1 MALLEDL
8 LGGMLGAGA
17 DPQRPQPMGG
27 GRAPQ
32 AAGGGGMSSVM
43 MALLP
48 VVLSMLAS
56 RGRGAGQA
64 GSGAGGG
71 GLGEILGQVLGG
83 GAQRGGGGGMGDILG
98 QVLGGGAQRGGGGGM
113 GDILGQ
119 VLGSGGAGGAGGGT
133 GGLGGLLE
141 QMQRAGYGEQARSW
155 VGTGQ
160 NVPIS
165 PDVLGEIFGQGGIEE
180 IARQAGVTP
189 QQASTGLSELLPEV
203 VNHVTPNGQV
213 PDLDQLALS
222 VENLRR
228 RMGA

>member
-1 MALLEDL
+1 MGILEDL
-8 LGGMLGAGA
+8 LGGAMAG
-17 DPQRPQPMGG
+17 QGG
-27 GRAPQ
+27 TGSPARQAPT
-32 AAGGGGMSSVM
+32 GGGMSSVL

-56 RGRGAGQA
+56 RGGGAGQA
-64 GSGAGGG
+64 APGAGGG
-71 GLGEILGQVLGG
+71 GLGDVLGQVLGG
-83 GAQRGGGGGMGDILG
+83 GTQRGGGGGMGDILG

-119 VLGSGGAGGAGGGT
+119 VLGGGASGGM

-160 NVPIS
+160 NMPIS
-165 PDVLGEIFGQGGIEE
+165 PDVLGQIFGQGGIEE

-189 QQASTGLSELLPEV
+189 QEASTGLSELLPEV
-203 VNHVTPNGQV
+203 VNQVTPDGQV

-228 RMGA
+228 RIGA

>member
-1 MALLEDL
+1 MGILEDL
-8 LGGMLGAGA
+8 LGGAMAG
-17 DPQRPQPMGG
+17 RGG
-27 GRAPQ
+27 TGGPARQAP
-32 AAGGGGMSSVM
+32 APAGGGMNSVL

-56 RGRGAGQA
+56 RGGGAGQA
-64 GSGAGGG
+64 APGAGGG
-71 GLGEILGQVLGG
+71 GLGDVLGQVLGG

-119 VLGSGGAGGAGGGT
+119 VLGGGASGGM

-160 NVPIS
+160 NMPVS
-165 PDVLGEIFGQGGIEE
+165 PDVLGQIFGQGGIEE

-189 QQASTGLSELLPEV
+189 QEASTGLSELLPDV
-203 VNHVTPNGQV
+203 VNQVTPDGQV

>member
-1 MALLEDL
+1 MGILEDL
-8 LGGMLGAGA
+8 LGSA
-17 DPQRPQPMGG
+17 MGG
-27 GRAPQ
+27 QGGMGGPARQAP
-32 AAGGGGMSSVM
+32 APAPAGGGMNSVL

-56 RGRGAGQA
+56 RGGGAGQPA
-64 GSGAGGG
+64 PGAEGG
-71 GLGEILGQVLGG
+71 GLGDILGQVLGG

-98 QVLGGGAQRGGGGGM
+98 QVLGGGAGG
-113 GDILGQ
+113 
-119 VLGSGGAGGAGGGT
+119 GGAGGM

-160 NVPIS
+160 NMPVS
-165 PDVLGEIFGQGGIEE
+165 PDVLGQIFGQGGIEE

-189 QQASTGLSELLPEV
+189 QEASTGLSELLPEV
-203 VNHVTPNGQV
+203 VNQVTPDGQV

>member
-1 MALLEDL
+1 MGILEDL
-8 LGGMLGAGA
+8 LGGAMAG
-17 DPQRPQPMGG
+17 RGG
-27 GRAPQ
+27 TGGPARQAP
-32 AAGGGGMSSVM
+32 AGGGMNSVL

-56 RGRGAGQA
+56 RGGGAGQA
-64 GSGAGGG
+64 APGAGGG
-71 GLGEILGQVLGG
+71 GLGDVLGQVLGGGAQRGGGGDMGDILGQVLGG

-98 QVLGGGAQRGGGGGM
+98 QVLGGGASGGM
-113 GDILGQ
+113 
-119 VLGSGGAGGAGGGT
+119 

-160 NVPIS
+160 NMPVS
-165 PDVLGEIFGQGGIEE
+165 PDVLGQIFGQGGIEE

-189 QQASTGLSELLPEV
+189 QEASTGLSELLPDV
-203 VNHVTPNGQV
+203 VNQVTPDGQV

>member
-1 MALLEDL
+1 MGILEDL
-8 LGGMLGAGA
+8 LGSA
-17 DPQRPQPMGG
+17 MGG
-27 GRAPQ
+27 QGGMGSPARQAP
-32 AAGGGGMSSVM
+32 APAPAGGGMNSVL

-56 RGRGAGQA
+56 RGGGAGQPA
-64 GSGAGGG
+64 PDAGGG
-71 GLGEILGQVLGG
+71 GLGDILGQVLGG

-119 VLGSGGAGGAGGGT
+119 VLGGGAGGGGAGGM

-160 NVPIS
+160 NMPVS
-165 PDVLGEIFGQGGIEE
+165 PDVLGQIFGQGGIEE

-189 QQASTGLSELLPEV
+189 QEASTGLSELLPEV
-203 VNHVTPNGQV
+203 VNQVTPDGQV

>member
-1 MALLEDL
+1 MGILEDL
-8 LGGMLGAGA
+8 LGSA
-17 DPQRPQPMGG
+17 MGG
-27 GRAPQ
+27 QGGMGGPARQAP
-32 AAGGGGMSSVM
+32 APAPAGGGMNSVL

-56 RGRGAGQA
+56 RGGGAGQA
-64 GSGAGGG
+64 PPGAGGG
-71 GLGEILGQVLGG
+71 GLSDILGQVLGG

-98 QVLGGGAQRGGGGGM
+98 QVLGGRAQRGGGGGM

-119 VLGSGGAGGAGGGT
+119 VLGGGAGGGASGGM

-160 NVPIS
+160 NMPVS
-165 PDVLGEIFGQGGIEE
+165 PDVLGQIFGQGGIEE

-189 QQASTGLSELLPEV
+189 QEASTGLSELLPEV

>member
-1 MALLEDL
+1 MGILEDL
-8 LGGMLGAGA
+8 LGGAMARQGG
-17 DPQRPQPMGG
+17 MGG
-27 GRAPQ
+27 PARQAP
-32 AAGGGGMSSVM
+32 AGGGMNSVL

-56 RGRGAGQA
+56 RGGGAGQPA
-64 GSGAGGG
+64 AEAGGG
-71 GLGEILGQVLGG
+71 GL
-83 GAQRGGGGGMGDILG
+83 GDILG
-98 QVLGGGAQRGGGGGM
+98 QVLGGGAQRGGGGGGM

-119 VLGSGGAGGAGGGT
+119 VLGGGAGGG
-133 GGLGGLLE
+133 GGSGGMDGLGGLLE

-160 NVPIS
+160 NMPVS
-165 PDVLGEIFGQGGIEE
+165 PDVLGQIFGQGGIEE

-189 QQASTGLSELLPEV
+189 QEASTGLSELLPEV
-203 VNHVTPNGQV
+203 VNQVTPDGQV